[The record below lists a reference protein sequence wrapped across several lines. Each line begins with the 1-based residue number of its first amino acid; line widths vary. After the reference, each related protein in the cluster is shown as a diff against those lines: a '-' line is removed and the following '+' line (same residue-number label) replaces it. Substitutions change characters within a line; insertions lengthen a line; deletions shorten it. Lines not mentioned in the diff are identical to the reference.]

1 MKNDLSP
8 YWVYEDGDQDEKFQ
22 TPEEAMMAF
31 LRYVRG
37 AADFFDRNYPESLT
51 LEDLHESSYE
61 IHKHITRT
69 IRDEEELNKILSNI
83 DSENDSAGDG
93 LSVGGPYGEYL
104 GCRTFTVT
112 VTKNIAEKKIEI
124 SFFPKPKEGN

>member
-1 MKNDLSP
+1 MTDTTKP
-8 YWVYEDGDQDEKFQ
+8 YWIHEDADQDDKYH

-31 LRYVRG
+31 LWCGRG
-37 AADFFDRNYPESLT
+37 SDDFLDRNYPESLT

-69 IRDEEELNKILSNI
+69 IRDEEDLKQILSNI
-83 DSENDSAGDG
+83 DDDSGKKLVAR
-93 LSVGGPYGEYL
+93 GPYKEFIK
-104 GCRTFTVT
+104 CRTFTVT

-124 SFFPKPKEGN
+124 SFSSKPKEGN

>member
-1 MKNDLSP
+1 MTDTTKP
-8 YWVYEDGDQDEKFQ
+8 YWIHEDADQDEKYH

-31 LRYVRG
+31 LWCGRG
-37 AADFFDRNYPESLT
+37 SDDFLDRNYPESLT

-83 DSENDSAGDG
+83 DHDDDSGEG
-93 LSVGGPYGEYL
+93 LRVGGPYEEYL

-112 VTKNIAEKKIEI
+112 VTENITENKIEI
-124 SFFPKPKEGN
+124 SFLAKPKE